1 MSSHSYPMNSGDD
14 QHSYVH
20 NSSYQKSGINGAE
33 EKIRK
38 WILETLNLKLNSGL
52 NTFKIADFGCSVGPN
67 TFQVVQGIID
77 TVKYKHL
84 KENNETS
91 LVPLEFQVFFNDQ
104 PNNDFNTLFR
114 TLPPSSKRE
123 YFSVGVPGSFYG
135 RVLPR
140 NSIHIGHTSYTTH
153 WLSKLPENVC
163 DKKSPAWN
171 KIYILCNDL
180 IEEVSKAYKVQFI
193 KDMGVFL
200 EARAEELV
208 PGGLM
213 IVLGQCLPDGVPM
226 YETWQGHVADTLGD
240 CLMDMAKS
248 GITSEE
254 KIELFSIPL
263 YFPQF
268 SEVKG
273 EIEQNGSFMIEIM
286 ETIGHPME
294 VKALT
299 NDFLT
304 STYRAFLST
313 LIEEHFGDGVVDELF
328 DRLAKKLS
336 KHPIDFEMW
345 KTQVVYYGVLK
356 RKSIWGE

>member
-1 MSSHSYPMNSGDD
+1 MKLASCLSSSKFSSTINPTMTSTHS
-14 QHSYVH
+14 
-20 NSSYQKSGINGAE
+20 
-33 EKIRK
+33 
-38 WILETLNLKLNSGL
+38 LK
-52 NTFKIADFGCSVGPN
+52 
-67 TFQVVQGIID
+67 
-77 TVKYKHL
+77 
-84 KENNETS
+84 
-91 LVPLEFQVFFNDQ
+91 
-104 PNNDFNTLFR
+104 
-114 TLPPSSKRE
+114 TLPPSSKGE

-153 WLSKLPENVC
+153 WLSKVPENVC

-171 KIYILCNDL
+171 KNYILCNDL
-180 IEEVSKAYKVQFI
+180 IEEVTKAYKVQFK
-193 KDMGVFL
+193 KDMEIFL
-200 EARAEELV
+200 KARAEELV
-208 PGGLM
+208 SGGLM
-213 IVLGQCLPDGVPM
+213 IILGQCLADGVPM
-226 YETWQGHVADTLGD
+226 YETWQGHVADTIGD

-268 SEVKG
+268 SEVRE

-286 ETIGHPME
+286 ESIGHPME

-304 STYRAFLST
+304 STYRAFLSS
-313 LIEEHFGDGVVDELF
+313 LIEKHFGDGVVDELF

-336 KHPIDFEMW
+336 KHPIDFEIW

-356 RKSIWGE
+356 RT